1 MTWKFTIIEKSVFC
15 VDLDT
20 ENENEAYEK
29 IREMILEGTIDCTDP
44 DVYENDET
52 IEAN

>member
-1 MTWKFTIIEKSVFC
+1 MEWKFTIVEKSVFC

-20 ENENEAYEK
+20 EDEDEAYEK
-29 IREMILEGTIDCTDP
+29 IREMFFTGEICVEKP
-44 DVYENDET
+44 DVYENDEC